1 MKKPI
6 GRTLVFS
13 VLALAAAVLL
23 AETLVIKVQTTSLRR
38 EPKFYAASVATLRQ
52 GETLER
58 ISAEGA
64 WIQARNNAGV
74 TGWVHESAVEA
85 RKFKLAAMDK
95 GLKTQATA
103 GEVALAGKGFNKQV
117 EDSYKARHS
126 GADYN
131 AVERMLKIKVSPEA
145 VLAFLKKGRL
155 DAEGGS
161 R

>member
-13 VLALAAAVLL
+13 VFALAAAVLL

-64 WIQARNNAGV
+64 WIQARNTAGV

-117 EDSYKARHS
+117 EDSYKARNT
-126 GADYN
+126 GADYD
-131 AVERMLKIKVSPEA
+131 AVERMLKIAVSPEA

-155 DAEGGS
+155 DVEGGS